1 MTSIFHARKSMAT
14 PEQPAISDN
23 DRVYRKVRMGTARV
37 GISIKSNEVPENKG
51 IFEINLCALKR
62 VYSHLVPHFTEIS
75 T

>member
-14 PEQPAISDN
+14 PEQPAISD
-23 DRVYRKVRMGTARV
+23 DRVYRKVRMGAARV
-37 GISIKSNEVPENKG
+37 GISIKSHEVPGNKG
-51 IFEINLCALKR
+51 IFKIYLCTFKR